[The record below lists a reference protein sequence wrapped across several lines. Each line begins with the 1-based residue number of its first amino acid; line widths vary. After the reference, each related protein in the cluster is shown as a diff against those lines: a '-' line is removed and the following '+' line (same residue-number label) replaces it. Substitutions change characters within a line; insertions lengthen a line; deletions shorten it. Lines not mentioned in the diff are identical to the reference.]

1 MADLKISD
9 LTAAGALTG
18 VEQVELV
25 QTGNSHRTT
34 TQDIANL
41 APVVTDHGLLG
52 GLADDDHTQY
62 HTDARGDA
70 RYPPNARNII
80 AGAGLSGGGTLAAD
94 RTINVGA
101 GTGIAVAA
109 DAVGLDTA
117 NARNVD
123 HSGISILSG
132 AGLEGGGDITAT
144 RTLSIADAAVALTK
158 LVNIATASILG
169 RVTGG
174 AGSPEVLT
182 ATQATALLNVFTTA
196 LKGLVPPSGGGTANY
211 LRADGSWAPP
221 PGAGT
226 SDHGALTGLG
236 DDDHTQYHN
245 DTRGDVRYYTKT
257 LLDSGQ
263 LDTRYYTEAEVLAAF
278 AAIVHTHPSTQI
290 NDSSVAGRNML
301 TAADVAAQT
310 ALLNN
315 FTSVLKGL
323 APPSGGGTTNYL
335 RADGTWAAPPGTTTG
350 AHGTLTGL
358 GNDDH
363 TQYHNNARGDARYPP
378 NTRSISA
385 GAGLSGG
392 GNLSADRSLQL
403 DTANS
408 RNVDH
413 AAVQITTAGGLQGGG
428 TIEATR
434 TLSIQ
439 DNGVS
444 RAHLAD
450 MAQNRVLGRIST
462 GAGDPEDLTMTQLTG
477 LLNLFGVSTQGV
489 APPSGGGTS
498 NYLRADGSWAVPPG
512 TVPDGDKGDVTV
524 SGGGGVWTIDNDA
537 VTYAKMQN
545 VANNNR
551 LLGRISGAGGDPE
564 ELTGTQVTALL
575 DAVTSG
581 AKGLAPASG
590 GGTTNFL
597 RADGT
602 WAAPPGASFS
612 PANCYRYNGATQ
624 SIPHGAFT
632 SITVFNTSSVD
643 QGGWVAAGTNN
654 TRLYIPATGIYEIDA
669 IATLDLDTHA
679 LMRIRLTQD
688 GSPIQPTAYNAV
700 IFAASVNYCSVRVT
714 RIASLTAGS
723 FLEAQVF
730 FERTTGGGTAA
741 ATLPTNSSSFSAKR
755 IG

>member
-1 MADLKISD
+1 MADVKISD
-9 LTAAGALTG
+9 LTASGALTG
-18 VEQVELV
+18 TEQVEIV
-25 QTGNSHRTT
+25 QSGNSRRTT
-34 TQDIANL
+34 TQAIADL
-41 APVVTDHGLLG
+41 TPGATDHGGLT

-62 HTDARGDA
+62 HNDTRGDA
-70 RYPPNARNII
+70 RYPPTTRNIV
-80 AGAGLSGGGTLAAD
+80 AGAGLTGGGTLAAD

-551 LLGRISGAGGDPE
+551 LLGRVSGAGGDPE

-597 RADGT
+597 RADGS